1 MGKVFGYIAAGIGG
15 TALVVGLIVLS
26 LLLNGWVFSWLW
38 LWFLVPLGLPAIG
51 VVHAIGIAGAVG
63 YVTRD
68 RKRNK
73 DSKADW
79 GDVGFAVAAPF
90 VALGLGYIITLFM

>member
-63 YVTRD
+63 YITKD
-68 RKRNK
+68 RKR
-73 DSKADW
+73 SKESVNW
-79 GDVGFAVAAPF
+79 GDVGFSVLAPF
-90 VALGLGYIITLFM
+90 VALGFGYVITLFM